1 MADVLSQ
8 DGKIYMRRKNRF
20 RLISGLLLLVIG
32 VCLINIGR
40 EYSLSAKHK
49 RYQKKLENA
58 LRISEIAGNMVEGI
72 ESPADNIK
80 LIVQPEE
87 YSPNMSLAEEPER
100 VMLTKF
106 SALYEENQDIV
117 GWLSVPGTVINYP
130 VVQCEDN

>member
-1 MADVLSQ
+1 
-8 DGKIYMRRKNRF
+8 
-20 RLISGLLLLVIG
+20 
-32 VCLINIGR
+32 
-40 EYSLSAKHK
+40 
-49 RYQKKLENA
+49 
-58 LRISEIAGNMVEGI
+58 MVEGI